1 MVVSP
6 LMVPVRVVTP
16 VEPSTEL
23 LVQLEIVVPSMVI
36 AGILRTIVG

>member
-16 VEPSTEL
+16 VEPSTAL
-23 LVQLEIVVPSMVI
+23 LVQLEVVVPSMVI